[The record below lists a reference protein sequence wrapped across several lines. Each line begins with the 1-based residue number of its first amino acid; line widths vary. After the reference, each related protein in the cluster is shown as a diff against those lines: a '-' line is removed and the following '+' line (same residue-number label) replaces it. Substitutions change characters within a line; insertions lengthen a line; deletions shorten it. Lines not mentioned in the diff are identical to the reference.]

1 MDRHLDTGAMLG
13 KSGAMTHRGLTFGIF
28 LAPFHRVGENPTLAI
43 ARDMEL
49 LEWLDHL
56 GYDEAW
62 IGEHHSAGWE
72 LIASPELVIAAAA
85 ERTRHIMLGSGVTSL
100 PYHNPLLVAQ
110 RFVQLDHMTRGRA
123 MLGCGPGALVSDAYM
138 LGIEPV
144 TQRQRMDEA
153 LGVIMTLLR
162 CEEPVTMKTDW
173 FDLREA
179 RLHLAPYSDP
189 HFPIAVASTITPF
202 GVQTAGKY
210 GVGVLSLAAGL
221 PGGPEALA
229 GQWRL
234 AEETAAGPGRRSA
247 PRGRQDGH
255 HARGLAR
262 HGVQGHRAPHP
273 PERRRHR
280 RPALPRPRVGAAPRD
295 PQELRALR
303 PLRHAALPGL
313 ARYRPGL
320 QRLGAR
326 QPQGHLRP
334 QRRGRAPRLHRC
346 GPRGAQRLRGAH
358 GGRPR
363 HAGRG
368 RHSAFPRKALSPR
381 LRSRDQGDGMSA
393 RRIAIAL
400 VALGLAACATAL
412 PPAVRVTDISALA
425 GTYSGRLKEVSQLS
439 RST

>member
-1 MDRHLDTGAMLG
+1 M
-13 KSGAMTHRGLTFGIF
+13 SHRGLTFGIF

-153 LGVIMTLLR
+153 LGVIMALLR

-179 RLHLAPYSDP
+179 RLHLAPYTDP
-189 HFPIAVASTITPF
+189 HFPIAIASTITPF

-234 AEETAAGPGRRSA
+234 AEETAAAHGKTMDRRQWRLVTNVHVAEDDELALRQVNVGATRPSRISRRRWDGRRVGPMIRSVRASRWA
-247 PRGRQDGH
+247 P
-255 HARGLAR
+255 
-262 HGVQGHRAPHP
+262 P
-273 PERRRHR
+273 
-280 RPALPRPRVGAAPRD
+280 
-295 PQELRALR
+295 
-303 PLRHAALPGL
+303 
-313 ARYRPGL
+313 
-320 QRLGAR
+320 
-326 QPQGHLRP
+326 
-334 QRRGRAPRLHRC
+334 
-346 GPRGAQRLRGAH
+346 
-358 GGRPR
+358 
-363 HAGRG
+363 
-368 RHSAFPRKALSPR
+368 SW
-381 LRSRDQGDGMSA
+381 A
-393 RRIAIAL
+393 RRTRCPRA
-400 VALGLAACATAL
+400 
-412 PPAVRVTDISALA
+412 S
-425 GTYSGRLKEVSQLS
+425 
-439 RST
+439 ST

>member
-144 TQRQRMDEA
+144 TQRQRMDES
-153 LGVIMTLLR
+153 LGVIMALLR
-162 CEEPVTMKTDW
+162 CDEPVTLKTDW

-189 HFPIAVASTITPF
+189 HFPIAIASTITPF

-234 AEETAAGPGRRSA
+234 AEEAAAANGKTMDRRQWKLVTNVHVAEDDELALRQVNAGERHETVTYFEETLGRPPGRSDDPLREGVKMGTTLVGSPDTVSKGIERLLHLSDGGFGGLLFRAHEWA
-247 PRGRQDGH
+247 PR
-255 HARGLAR
+255 
-262 HGVQGHRAPHP
+262 
-273 PERRRHR
+273 
-280 RPALPRPRVGAAPRD
+280 
-295 PQELRALR
+295 QETLKSYELF
-303 PLRHAALPGL
+303 
-313 ARYRPGL
+313 ARYVMPRFQGSIDTVRGSNDWARANRKGIFGPNVEAVRRAFIDAG
-320 QRLGAR
+320 REVPKGFEARTAGAR
-326 QPQGHLRP
+326 DMPP
-334 QRRGRAPRLHRC
+334 VEDDAP
-346 GPRGAQRLRGAH
+346 P
-358 GGRPR
+358 
-363 HAGRG
+363 
-368 RHSAFPRKALSPR
+368 
-381 LRSRDQGDGMSA
+381 SRD
-393 RRIAIAL
+393 
-400 VALGLAACATAL
+400 
-412 PPAVRVTDISALA
+412 
-425 GTYSGRLKEVSQLS
+425 GR
-439 RST
+439 